1 MRKDHAEII
10 PDGPLKEV
18 IRTVT
23 REELLHEGSDAIF
36 RELINNLLLMSKQ
49 LQTLRTE
56 MADQLGVSEPQYRVF
71 TTVLLLQG
79 DGGVSVGT
87 VASALHVTGAFV
99 TAESG
104 RLVRMG
110 LLQKTSDEAD
120 RRSVLLSVSAKG
132 ARRFQN
138 FVDSLRR
145 VNDELFRDLT
155 REEFLFFSGLIRRL
169 VMNGARASLLAKA
182 LVTEE
187 TLAREHESADFD
199 ELQADDASRFGKD
212 AG

>member
-1 MRKDHAEII
+1 MHKDQAEII
-10 PDGPLKEV
+10 SDDPLDEV
-18 IRTVT
+18 TRTVT
-23 REELLHEGSDAIF
+23 REELLPGGSDAIF

-56 MADQLGVSEPQYRVF
+56 MADQLDVTEPQYRVF

-104 RLVRMG
+104 RLVRVG

-120 RRSVLLSVSAKG
+120 RRSVLLSVSPKG
-132 ARRFQN
+132 ARRFQH
-138 FVDSLRR
+138 FVDTLRR

-155 REEFLFFSGLIRRL
+155 REEFLFFSGLVRRL

-182 LVTEE
+182 LVTDE
-187 TLAREHESADFD
+187 TLAREHKSADFAAL
-199 ELQADDASRFGKD
+199 EADGAGQLGK
-212 AG
+212 